1 MDRIFH
7 KDYVINDFI
16 SQGYQLAISEII
28 NDVGKIIKEPMKKT
42 NNELEKNI
50 EMGYQKCLA
59 DISYILKRR
68 RL

>member
-7 KDYVINDFI
+7 KDYIINDFI

>member
-1 MDRIFH
+1 MNRVFH

-16 SQGYQLAISEII
+16 SQGYQLGIAEII
-28 NDVGKIIKEPMKKT
+28 DDVGKLVKKPMKKT
-42 NNELEKNI
+42 DSELEKNI